1 MAEIVALISAVVWP
15 IAAIWIAYLFRGEVR
30 GLASRVSHL
39 KYKDMEATFEREL
52 KAAEVKA
59 EAIPSQT
66 PAALPSPD
74 LMSRLEGLQRIA
86 DISPRAAIM
95 EAWILIESAAGQA
108 GFAQGA
114 ARPRINP
121 MLFVDWLIKS
131 GKLPAGS
138 IELVEA
144 LRNLRNQA
152 AHLPNFSINRDEAD
166 RYLKLAVKISSLIVD
181 PA

>member
-1 MAEIVALISAVVWP
+1 MTELVALISAIAWP
-15 IAAIWIAYLFRGEVR
+15 VAAIWISYLFRGEIR
-30 GLASRVSHL
+30 GLVSRMSRL
-39 KYKDMEATFEREL
+39 KYKDMEATFEKEL

-59 EAIPSQT
+59 EAIQDHR

-74 LMSRLEGLQRIA
+74 LILKLEGLQRIA

-95 EAWILIESAAGQA
+95 EAWILVESAAGQS
-108 GFAQGA
+108 GFVQGA

-121 MLFVDWLIKS
+121 LLFVDWLIKS
-131 GKLPAGS
+131 GKLPPNS

-152 AHLPNFSINRDEAD
+152 AHLPNFSVNRDEAD
-166 RYLKLAVKISSLIVD
+166 RYLRLAVKISSLSVD